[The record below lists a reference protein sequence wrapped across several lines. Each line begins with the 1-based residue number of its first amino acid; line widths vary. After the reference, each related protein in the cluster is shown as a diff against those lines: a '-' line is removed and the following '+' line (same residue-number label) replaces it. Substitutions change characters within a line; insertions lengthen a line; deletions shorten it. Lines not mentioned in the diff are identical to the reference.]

1 MEFVR
6 DMAHINLKTGFIMK
20 ESFKTIY
27 LKDKEKSYT
36 KEEHGMKETLK
47 LVKIMD
53 GAYINIKK
61 EIIMKDNGK
70 TVNVGEK
77 VNFSLRTVISM
88 KVTLSM
94 GNSKATGS

>member
-1 MEFVR
+1 
-6 DMAHINLKTGFIMK
+6 
-20 ESFKTIY
+20 
-27 LKDKEKSYT
+27 
-36 KEEHGMKETLK
+36 MKETLK

-70 TVNVGEK
+70 TVNVGEM
-77 VNFSLRTVISM
+77 VNFSLRMVISI
-88 KVTLSM
+88 KVILSM